1 MVCSLSIFGW
11 GIGGT
16 SYNSLV
22 PRLEWNGFK
31 LLVACWL
38 IGCLLVGSKL
48 SIRKIFPCSVIGA
61 HGWPNFVGPLVT
73 CAAPFWGKTWKVFLP
88 ARQEIGPCLL
98 LGWRGP
104 NLQLDASGDQL
115 RWVKSFKSW
124 WVLQPPKLETSSKYG
139 VCVYISISKIY
150 INVFVISLSMCAFF
164 LVVDW
169 VLYFDTET
177 RGPDC
182 RHFLAG
188 VLSPGMEAT
197 AGIRGCVLDSAG
209 IVGSR
214 THELLGSLMHLVH
227 SVYGNW
233 FRAPRHWEE
242 TPNCNSELNMNKL
255 GRTAPP
261 ILGYTWHF
269 SSLQPERCFSW
280 SRKDHKV
287 Y

>member
-1 MVCSLSIFGW
+1 
-11 GIGGT
+11 
-16 SYNSLV
+16 
-22 PRLEWNGFK
+22 
-31 LLVACWL
+31 
-38 IGCLLVGSKL
+38 
-48 SIRKIFPCSVIGA
+48 
-61 HGWPNFVGPLVT
+61 
-73 CAAPFWGKTWKVFLP
+73 
-88 ARQEIGPCLL
+88 
-98 LGWRGP
+98 
-104 NLQLDASGDQL
+104 
-115 RWVKSFKSW
+115 
-124 WVLQPPKLETSSKYG
+124 
-139 VCVYISISKIY
+139 
-150 INVFVISLSMCAFF
+150 MCAFF

-287 Y
+287 YYITIIPPTHQDVTSCHVIRPAGKVVSQTMAITGVGSRLESATRWGGEHLLEQPGAPDPILRGRSCKRLQQH